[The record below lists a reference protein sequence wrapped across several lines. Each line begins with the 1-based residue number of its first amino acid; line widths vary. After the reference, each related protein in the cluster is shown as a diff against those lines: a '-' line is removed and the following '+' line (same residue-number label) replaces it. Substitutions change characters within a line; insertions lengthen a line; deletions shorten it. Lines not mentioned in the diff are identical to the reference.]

1 MAAASIIH
9 ILAVMNYT
17 FRQRLLCISAA
28 ICPIFL
34 TTPAALAAS
43 TALWVGNPGVTAT
56 TNWSDI
62 ANWSVAPLQNDAKFG
77 GTGSAGDINTITSV
91 VDANQGPLSLQ
102 YTNNSQTGTSF
113 HNTFIPAGVTLSVG
127 NGALTIGGLV
137 ADNYRT
143 QVKITGG
150 GTLLVTNALTI
161 GNNTAG
167 TTGNDQQT
175 LLDLSGLT
183 NFVYNAPTSTITM
196 GTGNRSAG
204 DFTLAANSNSITA
217 ATWNANIASSSS
229 SVSGVLN
236 LGAGTNIINV
246 NTFAISASRGSCT
259 VNLPSAAGLRLR
271 GTGGTDSDRANV
283 TVGNHNVGGSG
294 SQAVGSLNFNG
305 ATVDLKIGT
314 LNLGQASGSPT
325 GNNPGNGT
333 LNFDAGVVDANAINM
348 ATASGVAF
356 SSANGTINVGAN
368 GTLIVGAGG
377 ISMVNLT
384 GAVTNG
390 SGTLNINGGTNLVSG
405 NIRKTSVLGAATL
418 SVNGTLKL
426 IGSTNVIGVA
436 GNPIDTVNLTDSK
449 LTLPVNNGGATIV
462 ANTFNANGSTDTIN
476 VSSLPGIG
484 AFPTQLPVI
493 SYTAFN
499 GNYDFVL
506 GSLPGTYQGYLSN
519 NTAGFSIDLVITN
532 SQVKTDTWRG
542 NVSGNWDTSTL
553 NWFSGGAVNYQQ
565 GDLVVF
571 DDTLTG
577 TANVNLTT
585 TLLPQAISVN
595 NSVFNYTFSGAGKL
609 SGTSSISKS
618 GTGTLTL
625 SETGG
630 DDFTGGI
637 IVNGGTV
644 ILDNTNATIAGGL
657 NIISGTAQ
665 IGNNDG
671 KGTVPSGGITDDG
684 LLVFNATNNFTVGTA
699 ITGGG
704 ALVQKGS
711 GRLTLSGANLY
722 SGSTVV
728 SNGTLALSGAGD
740 LSSSLQLIVN
750 NAGLDLSA
758 LSQQRTLNGFNVTN
772 ATMTLAVIG
781 GVTNISASSITSGGA
796 GNVIN
801 VSAIP
806 PIASYP
812 VSFGV
817 IQSAGPI
824 GGNFNFSIGTLPPAT
839 PAYVANVTQSPDQ
852 TTVLVTITAGPV
864 GTRPSVVWSGA
875 DVPNLNTNWSDRL
888 NWQLPGAPTASDN
901 VIFNNTA
908 SVFASALSSPGGGS
922 SALIFDNVNNIV
934 DNNFTISS
942 LTYTNSADS
951 YHNTFIKT
959 GNSLNTTNL
968 TVGAFDSGSG
978 AQHEFVTV
986 SGGANAS
993 LNVSNTAANLQV
1005 WVGSGSV
1012 GGSQATLDLS
1022 ALDTFNATLSRLTV
1036 GASAINNAVNRPS
1049 GILYLAKTNS
1059 IKTGFQTTTSEAGTT
1074 TGNSGIV
1081 VGDCNGNAG
1090 SASFI
1095 YLGQVNT
1102 ISADTIGIGRQKV
1115 TSTILF
1121 NPLYANVAPYPTV
1134 TFQGFSSN
1142 QVSIFDVG
1150 DGIGN
1155 TGTTSC
1161 RGNLNLNGGIVN
1173 ATVDTMNI
1181 GRASSGVSGTSSG
1194 TSSGQMFFDA
1204 GTITVNTMNIGLQPA
1219 PITKYGAGTNN
1230 VGSNSVIGASAT
1242 LVVRGS
1248 LNLAF
1253 ADLTFAAT
1261 NSTGLTSI
1269 KGLLNITNGTV
1280 RANRLVPGT
1289 NSTSMIGIY
1298 GGTLVAT
1305 NPIGNASG
1313 PLGTLEL
1320 APLGTPDNSRNTLN
1334 LPVGYDSL
1342 AGLTVASLNIDGLD
1356 TTTNV
1361 INIESVGPVGA
1372 TPVELPIIQYQTMT
1386 LLSGA
1391 TFNIGLGTLPAGYS
1405 GYLTNDT
1412 ASSMIGLVLTSAIH
1426 PQPRMTS
1433 IVQSGSNLVVSGIN
1447 GFANGPFHVLASTD
1461 VTAPLSTWTS
1471 VASGVFGPTG
1481 NFTFST
1487 PIDPAKPQQFF
1498 IVQVP

>member
-1 MAAASIIH
+1 
-9 ILAVMNYT
+9 MNYT
-17 FRQRLLCISAA
+17 FRQRLVRISAA

-34 TTPAALAAS
+34 TTAAALAAS

-56 TNWSDI
+56 TNWSDN

-77 GTGSAGDINTITSV
+77 GTGSAGDLNTITSV
-91 VDANQGPLSLQ
+91 VDANQAPLSLQ
-102 YTNNSQTGTSF
+102 YSNNSPQF

-137 ADNYRT
+137 ADNYQT
-143 QVKITGG
+143 QVKMTGG

-167 TTGNDQQT
+167 STGNDQHT

-183 NFVYNAPTSTITM
+183 NFVYNAPASTITM

-217 ATWNANIASSSS
+217 ATWNANIGSSSS
-229 SVSGVLN
+229 SVSGVLS

-246 NTFAISASRGSCT
+246 NTFAIAASRGSCT

-271 GTGGTDSDRANV
+271 GTGGTDSDRANM

-294 SQAVGSLNFNG
+294 STSAGTLNFNG
-305 ATVDLKIGT
+305 ATVDLKLGT
-314 LNLGQASGSPT
+314 LALGVASGSPT

-333 LNFDAGVVDANAINM
+333 LNFDTGVVDANAINM

-368 GTLIVGAGG
+368 ATLTVGAGG

-390 SGTLNINGGTNLVSG
+390 SGTLTINGGTNLVSG
-405 NIRKTSVLGAATL
+405 NIRKTSVLGTATI

-426 IGSTNVIGVA
+426 IGSTNVIGIV

-462 ANTFNANGSTDTIN
+462 ANALNAFGSADTIN
-476 VSSLPGIG
+476 VTSLPGI
-484 AFPTQLPVI
+484 ATFPTQLPVI
-493 SYTAFN
+493 SYTSFN

-506 GSLPGTYQGYLSN
+506 GTLPGTYQGYLSN
-519 NTAGFSIDLVITN
+519 NLNGFSIDLVITN
-532 SQVKTDTWRG
+532 SHVKTDTWRG
-542 NVSGNWDTSTL
+542 NVSGNWDLVTL

-577 TANVNLTT
+577 TPNVNLTT
-585 TLLPQAISVN
+585 TLLPQAVSAN
-595 NSVFNYTFSGAGKL
+595 NSVANYTFSGTGKL
-609 SGTSSISKS
+609 SSTTSITKS
-618 GTGTLTL
+618 GAGTLTL

-644 ILDNTNATIAGGL
+644 ILDNTNATMAGGL
-657 NIISGTAQ
+657 TIISGTVQ

-671 KGTVPSGGITDDG
+671 KGTLPSGGISDDG
-684 LLVFNATNNFTVGTA
+684 LLVFNATNNFTVGTP

-704 ALVQKGS
+704 ALVQRGS
-711 GRLTLSGANLY
+711 GKITLTGANVY
-722 SGSTVV
+722 SGSTIV
-728 SNGTLALSGAGD
+728 SNGILALSGAGT
-740 LSSSLQLIVN
+740 LSSSSQLIVN
-750 NAGLDLSA
+750 NATFDLSA
-758 LSQQRTLNGFNVTN
+758 LNQQTLLNAFNVTN
-772 ATMTLAVIG
+772 STTTLPVIG
-781 GVTNISASSITSGGA
+781 GVTNVGATSITSGGA

-812 VSFGV
+812 VTFV
-817 IQSAGPI
+817 VMQSAGPI
-824 GGNFNFSIGTLPPAT
+824 GGNFNFSAGTLPAANP
-839 PAYVANVTQSPDQ
+839 PYVANVTQSIDQ
-852 TTVLVTITAGPV
+852 TAVLLTVTSGPV
-864 GTRPSVVWSGA
+864 GTRPSVGWSGA

-888 NWQLPGAPTASDN
+888 NWQLPGAPTAGDN

-908 SVFASALSSPGGGS
+908 TVSASALSTPGGGS

-934 DNNFTISS
+934 DNNFTINT

-951 YHNTFIKT
+951 YHNTFIKS
-959 GNSLNTTNL
+959 GNTLSTTNL
-968 TVGAFDSGSG
+968 TIGAFDSGAAG
-978 AQHEFVTV
+978 VQHEFVTA

-993 LNVSNTAANLQV
+993 LSVSNTAANLQV
-1005 WVGSGSV
+1005 WVGNANSAC
-1012 GGSQATLDLS
+1012 QATLDMS
-1022 ALDTFNATLSRLTV
+1022 ALDNFSATVNRLTV

-1059 IKTGFQTTTSEAGTT
+1059 IKAGFQTTTILAGTT
-1074 TGNSGIV
+1074 TGNAGIV

-1090 SASFI
+1090 SRSFL

-1102 ISADTIGIGRQKV
+1102 ISADTIGVARQK
-1115 TSTILF
+1115 TQADILF

-1134 TFQGFSSN
+1134 IFQGFSSN
-1142 QVSIFDVG
+1142 LVSVFEVG
-1150 DGIGN
+1150 DGVGN
-1155 TGTTSC
+1155 TATTTT
-1161 RGNLNLNGGIVN
+1161 RGLLNLNGGIVTAN
-1173 ATVDTMNI
+1173 VDTMII
-1181 GRASSGVSGTSSG
+1181 GRASSTGNATATGNGGGTL
-1194 TSSGQMFFDA
+1194 QFDA
-1204 GTITVNTMNIGLQPA
+1204 GTITVNTMNLGLQP
-1219 PITKYGAGTNN
+1219 TDNLKVGAGTNN
-1230 VGSNSVIGASAT
+1230 VGSNTVIGAAAT
-1242 LVVRGS
+1242 LVVKGS
-1248 LNLAF
+1248 LNIAF
-1253 ADLTFAAT
+1253 AAGT
-1261 NSTGLTSI
+1261 NSMGV
-1269 KGLLNITNGTV
+1269 LNITNGNV
-1280 RANRLVPGT
+1280 LANRIVPGT
-1289 NSTSMIGIY
+1289 NSVLALGSSIGVY
-1298 GGTLVAT
+1298 GGLLVAT
-1305 NPIGNASG
+1305 NPVGNSIAGLTS
-1313 PLGTLEL
+1313 LTLS
-1320 APLGTPDNSRNTLN
+1320 PVGTPDNIRNTLN

-1342 AGLTVASLNIDGLD
+1342 AGLTVTNLSIDGLD

-1361 INIESVGPVGA
+1361 INIESVGPAAAVG
-1372 TPVELPIIQYQTMT
+1372 VELPIIQYQTLT
-1386 LLSGA
+1386 FLAGA
-1391 TFNIGLGTLPAGYS
+1391 TFNIGLGTLPTGYT
-1405 GYLTNDT
+1405 GVLTNDT
-1412 ASSMIGLVLTSAIH
+1412 ATSTIGLVLASAIH
-1426 PQPRMTS
+1426 PHPRMNS
-1433 IVQSGSNLVVSGIN
+1433 FVQSGNNLVVSGIN

-1481 NFTFST
+1481 NFSFST